1 MLIAVF
7 DGQVSRACAF
17 VEGLVGS
24 QSIVGA
30 ADRLTLMVGCRVDS
44 SARHSSFYRHAWIAI
59 AKVGQPGIYL

>member
-1 MLIAVF
+1 VF

-30 ADRLTLMVGCRVDS
+30 ADRLTLMVRCRVDS
-44 SARHSSFYRHAWIAI
+44 PARHSSFYRHAWIAI